1 LRAGKSPKKEKT
13 MSRRKTRQSDVIN
26 QWQTLVSALADN
38 IGDLEHLSS
47 RFLKLQGILAD
58 SIQALQ
64 EQATARASKQ
74 TASRRL
80 EDLLSEGQKVATFLN
95 VGVREHYGNRS
106 EKLAEFHLQPL
117 RGRRPAGKTEPPPPQ
132 PELAQ

>member
-1 LRAGKSPKKEKT
+1 
-13 MSRRKTRQSDVIN
+13 MSSRHTRQSDVIK
-26 QWQTLVSALADN
+26 QWQSLVSALADN
-38 IGDLEHLSS
+38 IGDLQHLSS
-47 RFLKLQGILAD
+47 RFVKLQGILGE
-58 SIQALQ
+58 SISVLQ

-74 TASRRL
+74 AASRRL

-117 RGRRPAGKTEPPPPQ
+117 RGRRPLGRTEPEPPPQ
-132 PELAQ
+132 PEIAQQ